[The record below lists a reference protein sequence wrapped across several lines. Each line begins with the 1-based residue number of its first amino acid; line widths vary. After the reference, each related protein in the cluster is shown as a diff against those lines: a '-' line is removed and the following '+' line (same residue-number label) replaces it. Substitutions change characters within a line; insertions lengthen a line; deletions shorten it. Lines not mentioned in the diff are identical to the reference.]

1 MADQAKSS
9 FYLSV
14 HKAGLEGVDKD
25 KVHDIISNAS
35 KGSKYYN
42 QEEQKLKE
50 VKEKVDAYMLKV
62 ERMR

>member
-1 MADQAKSS
+1 M
-9 FYLSV
+9 